1 MIRVSGRV
9 KAIGDY
15 SVELDISE
23 EDFYKL
29 SYFEQEIMINN
40 AIDMSKIN
48 FHDSEIDDDADVEVI
63 END

>member
-29 SYFEQEIMINN
+29 GYIEQEIMINN
-40 AIDMSKIN
+40 AIDMSKIHFN
-48 FHDSEIDDDADVEVI
+48 ESEIDDDADIEVI
-63 END
+63 ENV